1 MKERSVLLREGG
13 EVMPLLKSDTEK
25 DEQQKPDLPP

>member
-1 MKERSVLLREGG
+1 MKDRLILLREGG

-25 DEQQKPDLPP
+25 DGQQNPDLPP